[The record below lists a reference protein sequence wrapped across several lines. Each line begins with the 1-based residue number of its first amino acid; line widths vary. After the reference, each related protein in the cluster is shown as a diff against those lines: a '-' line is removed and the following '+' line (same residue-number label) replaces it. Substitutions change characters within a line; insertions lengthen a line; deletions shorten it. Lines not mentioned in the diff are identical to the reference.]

1 MSMYRKI
8 RGVTLLELLIVMV
21 IVGIM
26 AAVAYPSY
34 RDYITRAK
42 RTEAKTLL
50 LEIAQNEERFYLQN
64 NRYGDM
70 GDLGYSDPKITDTE
84 SYSVTIT
91 ANDANNFSAT
101 ATYQKSDAEASKC
114 DTFSIDGRGNKTSA
128 PYTDCWTRT
137 R

>member
-50 LEIAQNEERFYLQN
+50 LEIAQNQERFYLQN

-70 GDLGYSDPKITDTE
+70 GELGYSDPKITDSQ

-101 ATYQKSDAEASKC
+101 ATYQNTDAEASKC

>member
-50 LEIAQNEERFYLQN
+50 LEIAQNQERFYLQN

>member
-50 LEIAQNEERFYLQN
+50 LEIAQNQERFYLQN

-101 ATYQKSDAEASKC
+101 ATYQNTDAEASKC

-128 PYTDCWTRT
+128 PYADCWTRT